1 MRRILN
7 QAANAAAKH
16 KGSIFEILYRRY
28 VPRLGHNQT
37 IGIIAHKL
45 CSLVWKILHRE
56 IRYEERGPGVSKASK
71 QKRTRKMIQA
81 LRRLGYRIEPNPSA
95 ITA

>member
-1 MRRILN
+1 VTLDEDSAEVNYNYNRRSPQGNRHMWRILN

-37 IGIIAHKL
+37 TGIIA
-45 CSLVWKILHRE
+45 
-56 IRYEERGPGVSKASK
+56 
-71 QKRTRKMIQA
+71 
-81 LRRLGYRIEPNPSA
+81 PNFVA
-95 ITA
+95 